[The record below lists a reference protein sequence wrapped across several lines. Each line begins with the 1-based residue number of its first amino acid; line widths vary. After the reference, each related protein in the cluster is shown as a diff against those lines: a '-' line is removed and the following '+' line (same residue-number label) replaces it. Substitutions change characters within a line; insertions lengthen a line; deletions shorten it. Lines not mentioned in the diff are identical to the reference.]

1 MGERSGG
8 VAWGCDVVC
17 GGWAREARPGEELS
31 WSVWRACWDRAPLE
45 VVAVFVVPPL
55 EVGAAYCVAVV
66 SGLPSVAGWM
76 FVGAVLVAG
85 VGC

>member
-1 MGERSGG
+1 MGGRSGV

-55 EVGAAYCVAVV
+55 EVCAAYCVAVAA
-66 SGLPSVAGWM
+66 GLPSLAGWM
-76 FVGAVLVAG
+76 FVGAALGAD